1 VQFFFRHSN
10 CYGIRSLTTPS
21 PSPFLLLLL
30 LFCSCVQSTFTLCN
44 IPIPSRFICLIRTNC
59 FRAQIRNG
67 SGSGAI
73 LIKSNTILF
82 HGSHGLLPQLRSL
95 FRRWWLKFATFSPC
109 ELHNLRNSGGRQGRL
124 CATSLHRTGVRLTFD
139 YPKKITFPPDPA
151 AQKCVSSTG
160 DLETSHVCQSKRQ
173 HVRSDLPL
181 WPPNSQRPPSS
192 LDNCSRVRPHSPP
205 DPRPIRREANQV
217 IREMIFRK
225 LCDVNRFLARACLGS
240 YQLLSC

>member
-1 VQFFFRHSN
+1 
-10 CYGIRSLTTPS
+10 
-21 PSPFLLLLL
+21 
-30 LFCSCVQSTFTLCN
+30 
-44 IPIPSRFICLIRTNC
+44 LIRTNC
-59 FRAQIRNG
+59 FRAPVQIRNG

-109 ELHNLRNSGGRQGRL
+109 EAAQLAKQQRQGRL

-151 AQKCVSSTG
+151 AQKRVSSID

-173 HVRSDLPL
+173 HVRSDLPCGRQT
-181 WPPNSQRPPSS
+181 PNVHPRLSTIV
-192 LDNCSRVRPHSPP
+192 RV
-205 DPRPIRREANQV
+205 
-217 IREMIFRK
+217 FRHILHRTRVLFAEK
-225 LCDVNRFLARACLGS
+225 
-240 YQLLSC
+240 QIK

>member
-1 VQFFFRHSN
+1 
-10 CYGIRSLTTPS
+10 LTTPS

-139 YPKKITFPPDPA
+139 YPKKFTFPPRPGRAKTRLFDWRPRNFTR
-151 AQKCVSSTG
+151 VSIKTP
-160 DLETSHVCQSKRQ
+160 TRQ
-173 HVRSDLPL
+173 IRPPL

-205 DPRPIRREANQV
+205 DPCPIRREANQV

-240 YQLLSC
+240 

>member
-1 VQFFFRHSN
+1 
-10 CYGIRSLTTPS
+10 LTTPPS

-109 ELHNLRNSGGRQGRL
+109 EAAQLAKQQRQGRL

-151 AQKCVSSTG
+151 EQKSVSSIG

-173 HVRSDLPL
+173 HVRSDLPCGRQT
-181 WPPNSQRPPSS
+181 PN
-192 LDNCSRVRPHSPP
+192 VH
-205 DPRPIRREANQV
+205 PRPSTIVRV
-217 IREMIFRK
+217 FRHILHRTRVLFAEK
-225 LCDVNRFLARACLGS
+225 
-240 YQLLSC
+240 QIK

>member
-1 VQFFFRHSN
+1 
-10 CYGIRSLTTPS
+10 LTTPS

-139 YPKKITFPPDPA
+139 YPKKN
-151 AQKCVSSTG
+151 
-160 DLETSHVCQSKRQ
+160 HV
-173 HVRSDLPL
+173 
-181 WPPNSQRPPSS
+181 
-192 LDNCSRVRPHSPP
+192 SPP
-205 DPRPIRREANQV
+205 TRPRKNASLRLATSKLHTCVNQNANTSDQTSPCGRQTPNVHPRPSTIVRVFGHILHRTRVLFAEKQ
-217 IREMIFRK
+217 IK
-225 LCDVNRFLARACLGS
+225 
-240 YQLLSC
+240 

>member
-139 YPKKITFPPDPA
+139 YPKKNHVSPRPGRAKMRLFDWRPRNFTRVSIKTPTRQIRPPPVAAKLPTSTLVPRQLFACSATF
-151 AQKCVSSTG
+151 STG
-160 DLETSHVCQSKRQ
+160 PVSYSPRSKS
-173 HVRSDLPL
+173 SDP
-181 WPPNSQRPPSS
+181 
-192 LDNCSRVRPHSPP
+192 
-205 DPRPIRREANQV
+205 
-217 IREMIFRK
+217 
-225 LCDVNRFLARACLGS
+225 
-240 YQLLSC
+240 